1 MLQLSSSVLDWFVK
15 NKTERNSSQSKVT
28 IVYSKATSPY
38 QFLNSSN
45 CTISIIA
52 LLKGSLKDRI
62 PLRGLFFPINTT
74 ALLLAGF
81 FKCYPRLPVHV
92 KPKSN
97 YTRAFICTRKCKLL
111 FTELVHDF
119 YHLNRVRRLNQG
131 CYRHHKMK
139 AFKECEVFIVTP

>member
-1 MLQLSSSVLDWFVK
+1 MIKFGKDFARNPILQKSSPAVTPVLPLSSAVLVWFVK

-111 FTELVHDF
+111 FSLCTISTT
-119 YHLNRVRRLNQG
+119 
-131 CYRHHKMK
+131 
-139 AFKECEVFIVTP
+139 FIE

>member
-1 MLQLSSSVLDWFVK
+1 MARASQGIQFCKKALQQLHPCSHCPVLCWFGLSRIKQRGTLHNLKLQLSTQKPL
-15 NKTERNSSQSKVT
+15 
-28 IVYSKATSPY
+28 APY

-111 FTELVHDF
+111 FSLCTISTT
-119 YHLNRVRRLNQG
+119 
-131 CYRHHKMK
+131 
-139 AFKECEVFIVTP
+139 FIE

>member
-1 MLQLSSSVLDWFVK
+1 MIKFGKDFARNPILQKSSPAVTPVLPLSSAVLVWFVK

-62 PLRGLFFPINTT
+62 LYVAFSF
-74 ALLLAGF
+74 LLIL
-81 FKCYPRLPVHV
+81 LPSSQLDF
-92 KPKSN
+92 SN
-97 YTRAFICTRKCKLL
+97 ATQGYLCMLNQKATI
-111 FTELVHDF
+111 LVHSSVHASAN
-119 YHLNRVRRLNQG
+119 YSLRSL
-131 CYRHHKMK
+131 CTISTILI
-139 AFKECEVFIVTP
+139 E